1 MFLDNKNN
9 KNNIKKL
16 KIKRKE
22 STLFK
27 PTISSLMKFGKENYS
42 PLNEIKN
49 KIKKIKT
56 PLKENSP
63 LSCIKE
69 KIKLIK
75 TPNNMKS
82 KAITPSKS
90 NIEIKKMLQKSI
102 TKQKE
107 VFMNGLNLSDELNHI
122 INMIKNNEINDSKK
136 LFEDLE
142 KDYLNDMKKIALYWR
157 IKIQFSQ
164 FDNDEILIND
174 LYTEALD
181 ELKKDSVDYNVIA
194 NVFILILGL

>member
-9 KNNIKKL
+9 NKKL

-56 PLKENSP
+56 PLKEISP

-157 IKIQFSQ
+157 IRIQLSQ
-164 FDNDEILIND
+164 FDNNEILVND

>member
-1 MFLDNKNN
+1 
-9 KNNIKKL
+9 
-16 KIKRKE
+16 
-22 STLFK
+22 
-27 PTISSLMKFGKENYS
+27 MKFGKENYS

-157 IKIQFSQ
+157 IKIQLSQ
-164 FDNDEILIND
+164 FDNNEILIND

>member
-22 STLFK
+22 SALFK

-157 IKIQFSQ
+157 IKIQLSQ
-164 FDNDEILIND
+164 FDNNEILIND

>member
-9 KNNIKKL
+9 NKKL

-56 PLKENSP
+56 PLKEISP

-142 KDYLNDMKKIALYWR
+142 KDYLNDMKEIALYWR
-157 IKIQFSQ
+157 IRIQLSQ
-164 FDNDEILIND
+164 FDNNEILVND

>member
-9 KNNIKKL
+9 NKKL

-56 PLKENSP
+56 PLKEISP

-75 TPNNMKS
+75 TPKNMKS

-157 IKIQFSQ
+157 IRIQLSQ
-164 FDNDEILIND
+164 FDNNEILVND